1 MRPILRRLSCK
12 SLVFWFFGIFH
23 LIIQSIL
30 LFCLFCLFFFIF
42 LNALFRFRLCWFISF
57 IFMFEKTKNDT
68 FHTKN
73 LMRHM
78 RYECGL
84 PPRFPCHVC
93 GRFFRRKDDLQRH
106 IARIHGILDG
116 AAAMLLAGDGIK
128 QDEWWQK
135 KSYANYI
142 DKTINKKFKK
152 KKKIKNGNN
161 NNNND
166 WKKRKP
172 LVPSFALTQCLK
184 KLRIR
189 LNFPLPFSK

>member
-1 MRPILRRLSCK
+1 
-12 SLVFWFFGIFH
+12 
-23 LIIQSIL
+23 
-30 LFCLFCLFFFIF
+30 
-42 LNALFRFRLCWFISF
+42 
-57 IFMFEKTKNDT
+57 
-68 FHTKN
+68 
-73 LMRHM
+73 M

-142 DKTINKKFKK
+142 DKTINKKLKLLN
-152 KKKIKNGNN
+152 IQIMNV
-161 NNNND
+161 
-166 WKKRKP
+166 
-172 LVPSFALTQCLK
+172 LLTT
-184 KLRIR
+184 KL
-189 LNFPLPFSK
+189 